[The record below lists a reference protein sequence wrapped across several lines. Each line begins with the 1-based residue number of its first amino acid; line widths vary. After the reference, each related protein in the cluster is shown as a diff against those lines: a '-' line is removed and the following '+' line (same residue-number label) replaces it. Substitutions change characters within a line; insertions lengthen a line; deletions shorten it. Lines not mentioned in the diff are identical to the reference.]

1 MIVDEYVVSR
11 PLPSSKNPHF
21 QKEAKYRTFLV
32 KMKFF
37 CTSKKSFLYQ
47 RLNT

>member
-1 MIVDEYVVSR
+1 MIVGKYVVSR

-21 QKEAKYRTFLV
+21 QKEAKYTTFLV

-37 CTSKKSFLYQ
+37 ALVKNHSYI
-47 RLNT
+47 NG